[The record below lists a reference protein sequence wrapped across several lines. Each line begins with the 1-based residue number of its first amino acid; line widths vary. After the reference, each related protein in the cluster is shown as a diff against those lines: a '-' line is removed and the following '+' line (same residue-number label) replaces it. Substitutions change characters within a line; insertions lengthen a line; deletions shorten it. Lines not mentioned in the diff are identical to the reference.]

1 MPTFIL
7 HRCHQNSI
15 REDKHIYKKEEKEM
29 SIQIYVYIVTLAVVA
44 VALLMVC
51 RNYLNIKSKKKHT
64 TKEENAMLELAQT
77 IQNGAKVFMKT
88 EYKTIVSVV
97 VLIAL
102 GFSFF
107 IEVTSGFTFILGAC
121 MSSAAV
127 FIGMYG
133 ATYANYRVARRAFK
147 SKSVGRTVW
156 TALKGGSISGLS
168 VQAFGMLGITI
179 IYIVQLLVFKD
190 HSTGHGL
197 IAKLECDA
205 NIMRATTYSLGC
217 STVAMF
223 NRVAGGNFTK
233 SADISSDILN
243 KLRHDLPEDDP
254 RIPNVLA
261 DFIGDNVNDIAGNCS
276 DLLESFVATLVAS
289 SLIAGI
295 VFKQN
300 GANYTEL
307 YTLTCLFPIIVAT
320 IGLLGCITGIA
331 VAILRKE
338 SMGENPAGEL
348 NRVTYISASITIIG
362 SLIASYVMFS
372 NINLYP
378 SFRAGWISPWI
389 AAFLGIISG
398 VAIGKITEIY
408 TSTDYDFVKNLAKVS
423 PKGAAFLVTLGD
435 ALGFRSCLPPG
446 ITIAFSIVLSYITS
460 GLYGIAIAAL
470 GMLSFVGATVS
481 IDAFGPIADNAGG
494 IAEGCHL
501 GEEFRAITD
510 KLDATGNTTAAIGK
524 GFAIGSAAYATVS
537 LIFAYVGN
545 FTDSEIVLNMA
556 NPTAIAGGLVGA
568 SLVAYFMALLSKNT
582 IDAAVDMADAG
593 DKQLTDH
600 PGILT
605 GEEKP
610 DYEAIIKMATKLALK
625 KMIVPSIL
633 AILIPIPCLL
643 IGYEFVGGML
653 VGATFVAIPMAIFMG
668 NSGGAFDNAKKYV
681 EEGML
686 EGYSKGSDAH
696 KTTVIGDTIGDTR
709 KDVVG
714 VALDIFIKM
723 MSTVANT
730 LAPVFSSVR
739 LF

>member
-1 MPTFIL
+1 MGI
-7 HRCHQNSI
+7 
-15 REDKHIYKKEEKEM
+15 EM
-29 SIQIYVYIVTLAVVA
+29 CIYVVALVVVA
-44 VALLMVC
+44 IALLIVR

-64 TKEENAMLELAQT
+64 TKEENDMQKLATT
-77 IQNGAKVFMKT
+77 IQDGAKVFMKT

-97 VLIAL
+97 ILIAL
-102 GFSFF
+102 GFSLFV
-107 IEVTSGFTFILGAC
+107 ETTSGLSFILGAC

-168 VQAFGMLGITI
+168 VQAFGMLGITV
-179 IYIVQLLVFKD
+179 IYILQFLIFKD
-190 HSTGHGL
+190 SGIGGHGL
-197 IAKLECDA
+197 IANLECDA

-300 GANYTEL
+300 GQSYVEL
-307 YTLTCLFPIIVAT
+307 YTLTCLFPIVVAT
-320 IGLLGCITGIA
+320 IGLFGCVVGIM
-331 VAILRKE
+331 VAMLRKE
-338 SMGENPAGEL
+338 KMGENPAGEL
-348 NRVTYISASITIIG
+348 NRVTYISAGITIIG
-362 SLIASYVMFS
+362 SLIASYIMFGGET
-372 NINLYP
+372 LYP
-378 SFRAGWISPWI
+378 SFKAGWISPWV
-389 AAFLGIISG
+389 AALLGIISG

-408 TSTDYDFVKNLAKVS
+408 TSTDYGFVKALAKVS
-423 PKGAAFLVTLGD
+423 PKSAAFLVTLGD

-446 ITIAFSIVLSYITS
+446 VVIATSIVLSYAS
-460 GLYGIAIAAL
+460 CGLYGIAIAAL

-537 LIFAYVGN
+537 LIFAYIGN
-545 FTDSEIVLNMA
+545 FTEGDIVLNMA
-556 NPTAIAGGLVGA
+556 NPITIAGGLVGA
-568 SLVAYFMALLSKNT
+568 SLVAYFMALLMYNT
-582 IDAAVDMADAG
+582 IAAAESMADAG

-600 PGILT
+600 PGILN
-605 GEEKP
+605 GDEKP
-610 DYEAIIKMATKLALK
+610 DYESIIKMATKLALK
-625 KMIVPSIL
+625 KMLIPSIL
-633 AILIPIPCLL
+633 AIVIPIPCLL
-643 IGYEFVGGML
+643 LGYEFVGGML
-653 VGATFVAIPMAIFMG
+653 VGATYVAIPMAIFMG

-681 EEGML
+681 EEGLL
-686 EGYSKGSDAH
+686 EGYKKGSDAH
-696 KTTVIGDTIGDTR
+696 KTTVIGDTVGDTR

-730 LAPVFSSVR
+730 LAPVFLSVH

>member
-1 MPTFIL
+1 M
-7 HRCHQNSI
+7 
-15 REDKHIYKKEEKEM
+15 D
-29 SIQIYVYIVTLAVVA
+29 IYVYGVTFIAIAAALFVV
-44 VALLMVC
+44 LK
-51 RNYLNIKSKKKHT
+51 NYLSIKVKKNHT
-64 TKEENAMLELAQT
+64 AKEEDEMLHLSQT
-77 IQNGAKVFMKT
+77 IQKGAKVFMKT
-88 EYKTIVSVV
+88 EYQTIIPVV
-97 VLIAL
+97 VLIGL
-102 GFSFF
+102 GFSLF
-107 IEVTSGFTFILGAC
+107 IEASSGLTYILGAC
-121 MSSAAV
+121 MSSAVV

-168 VQAFGMLGITI
+168 VQAFGMLGLTL
-179 IYIVQLLVFKD
+179 IYVLQYVIFKNY
-190 HSTGHGL
+190 TVGHGL
-197 IAKLECDA
+197 IANLTCDA
-205 NIMRATTYSLGC
+205 NIMRCTTYSLGC

-289 SLIAGI
+289 QLIANI
-295 VFKQN
+295 VYKQN
-300 GANYTEL
+300 GVEYQAIYEM
-307 YTLTCLFPIIVAT
+307 TCLFPIVVAT
-320 IGLLGCITGIA
+320 IGLIGCTAGIV
-331 VAILRKE
+331 VAMMRKW

-348 NRVTYISASITIIG
+348 NKVTYISASITIIG
-362 SLIASYVMFS
+362 SLIASYFMFG
-372 NINLYP
+372 NVALYP
-378 SFRAGWISPWI
+378 DFKAGWISPWI
-389 AAFLGIISG
+389 AALLGIISG
-398 VAIGKITEIY
+398 VAVGKITEIY
-408 TSTDYDFVKNLAKVS
+408 TSTDYHFVQDLAKVS
-423 PKGAAFLVTLGD
+423 PEGAAFLVTLGD

-446 ITIAFSIVLSYITS
+446 IVIATSIVLSYIS
-460 GLYGIAIAAL
+460 CGLYGIAIAAL

-481 IDAFGPIADNAGG
+481 IDAFGPISDNAGG

-545 FTDSEIVLNMA
+545 FTKGEIVLNMA
-556 NPTAIAGGLVGA
+556 NPFAIAGGLVGA
-568 SLVAYFMALLSKNT
+568 VLVAYFMALLTQNT
-582 IDAAVDMADAG
+582 IDAAVHMADAG
-593 DKQLTDH
+593 DKQFTEN
-600 PGILT
+600 PGILDGT
-605 GEEKP
+605 VKP
-610 DYEAIIKMATKLALK
+610 DYDSIIKMATKLALK
-625 KMIVPSIL
+625 KMLVPSIL
-633 AILIPIPCLL
+633 AIVIPVPCLL
-643 IGYEFVGGML
+643 LGYEFVGGML
-653 VGATFVAIPMAIFMG
+653 VGSTLVAIPMAIFMG

-681 EEGML
+681 EEGLL

-696 KTTVIGDTIGDTR
+696 KTTVIGDTVGDTR

-730 LAPVFSSVR
+730 LAPVFSSVH

>member
-1 MPTFIL
+1 MNI
-7 HRCHQNSI
+7 NI
-15 REDKHIYKKEEKEM
+15 EIY
-29 SIQIYVYIVTLAVVA
+29 IAALCIIA
-44 VALLMVC
+44 VALLMVVK
-51 RNYLNIKSKKKHT
+51 NYFNIKKSKNHAT
-64 TKEENAMLELAQT
+64 PEEDSMFKLAKT
-77 IQNGAKVFMKT
+77 IREGAKVFMKT
-88 EYKTIVSVV
+88 EYRTIVPVV

-102 GFSFF
+102 GFSLF
-107 IEVTSGFTFILGAC
+107 IESTSGLTFALGAC
-121 MSSAAV
+121 MSSASV

-179 IYIVQLLVFKD
+179 IYIIQYLFFKD
-190 HSTGHGL
+190 YPTGHGL
-197 IAKLECDA
+197 IAGLECDA
-205 NIMRATTYSLGC
+205 NIMRCTTYALGC

-300 GANYTEL
+300 GSTATDL
-307 YTLTCLFPIIVAT
+307 YNLTCLFPVVIAT
-320 IGLLGCITGIA
+320 IGLFGCVIGIGTA
-331 VAILRKE
+331 MLRKE

-348 NRVTYISASITIIG
+348 NLVTYVSAGITIAG
-362 SLIASYVMFS
+362 SLIVSYAMFGE
-372 NINLYP
+372 IEVYP
-378 SFRAGWISPWI
+378 NWRAGWLSPCI
-389 AAFLGIISG
+389 AALLGIISG
-398 VAIGKITEIY
+398 VGIGKITEIY
-408 TSTDYDFVKNLAKVS
+408 TSTDYGFVKSLAKVS
-423 PKGAAFLVTLGD
+423 PEGAAFLVTLGD

-446 ITIAFSIVLSYITS
+446 IAIAASIVLSYITC

-481 IDAFGPIADNAGG
+481 IDAFGPISDNGGG

-501 GEEFRAITD
+501 DPEVRAITD

-545 FTDSEIVLNMA
+545 FTDGDIVLNMA
-556 NPTAIAGGLVGA
+556 DPIAIAGGLVGA
-568 SLVAYFMALLSKNT
+568 VLVAYFMALLMYNT
-582 IDAAVDMADAG
+582 IDAAVAMADAG

-610 DYEAIIKMATKLALK
+610 DYEAIIEMATKLALR
-625 KMIVPSIL
+625 KMLIPSIL
-633 AILIPIPCLL
+633 AIVIPIPCLL
-643 IGYEFVGGML
+643 LGYEFVGGML

-681 EEGML
+681 EEGLL
-686 EGYSKGSDAH
+686 EGYKKGSDAH
-696 KTTVIGDTIGDTR
+696 KTTVVGDTIGDTR

>member
-1 MPTFIL
+1 M
-7 HRCHQNSI
+7 N
-15 REDKHIYKKEEKEM
+15 
-29 SIQIYVYIVTLAVVA
+29 IYVYAATLLVIA
-44 VALLMVC
+44 VALFVVLK
-51 RNYLNIKSKKKHT
+51 NYLSIKSKKNHS
-64 TKEENAMLELAQT
+64 TKEEDDMLNLSRT
-77 IQNGAKVFMKT
+77 IQKGAKVFMKT
-88 EYKTIVSVV
+88 EYRTIIPVV
-97 VLIAL
+97 ILIGL
-102 GFSFF
+102 GFSLF
-107 IEVTSGFTFILGAC
+107 IEATSGLTYILGAC
-121 MSSAAV
+121 MSSVVV

-168 VQAFGMLGITI
+168 VQAFGMLGLTA
-179 IYIVQLLVFKD
+179 IYILQYVIFKD
-190 HSTGHGL
+190 YSTGHGL
-197 IAKLECDA
+197 IANLTCDA
-205 NIMRATTYSLGC
+205 NIMRCTTYSLGC

-289 SLIAGI
+289 QLIANI
-295 VFKQN
+295 VYGQY
-300 GANYTEL
+300 GGEYEAVYTM
-307 YTLTCLFPIIVAT
+307 TCLFPIIVAT
-320 IGLLGCITGIA
+320 IGLIGCTTGII
-331 VAILRKE
+331 VAMLRKE

-348 NRVTYISASITIIG
+348 NKVTYISAGITIAG
-362 SLIASYVMFS
+362 SLIASYFMFGS
-372 NINLYP
+372 VALYP
-378 SFRAGWISPWI
+378 DFKAGWISPWI
-389 AAFLGIISG
+389 AALLGIISG

-408 TSTDYDFVKNLAKVS
+408 TSTDYRFVQNLVKVS
-423 PKGAAFLVTLGD
+423 PEGPAFLITLGD
-435 ALGFRSCLPPG
+435 ALGFQSCLAPG
-446 ITIAFSIVLSYITS
+446 IVIAVSIVLSYISS

-481 IDAFGPIADNAGG
+481 IDAFGPISDNAGG

-545 FTDSEIVLNMA
+545 FTKGEIVLNMA
-556 NPTAIAGGLVGA
+556 NPFTIAGGLVGA
-568 SLVAYFMALLSKNT
+568 ALVAYFMALLTQNT
-582 IDAAVDMADAG
+582 IDAAVHMADAG
-593 DKQLTDH
+593 DKQLTDN
-600 PGILT
+600 PGILDGT
-605 GEEKP
+605 AKP
-610 DYEAIIKMATKLALK
+610 DYDSIIKMATELALK
-625 KMIVPSIL
+625 KMLIPSIL
-633 AILIPIPCLL
+633 AIVIPVPCLL
-643 IGYEFVGGML
+643 LGYEFVGGML
-653 VGATFVAIPMAIFMG
+653 VGSTLVAIPMAIFMG
-668 NSGGAFDNAKKYV
+668 NSGGAFDNAKKSV
-681 EEGML
+681 EEGLL
-686 EGYSKGSDAH
+686 EGYGKGSDAH
-696 KTTVIGDTIGDTR
+696 KTTVIGDTAGDTR

>member
-1 MPTFIL
+1 MDMP
-7 HRCHQNSI
+7 
-15 REDKHIYKKEEKEM
+15 IY
-29 SIQIYVYIVTLAVVA
+29 IATLIVIVIALLVVA
-44 VALLMVC
+44 KNFAS
-51 RNYLNIKSKKKHT
+51 IKKPKKHA
-64 TKEENAMLELAQT
+64 TKEEDDMFELARH
-77 IQNGAKVFMKT
+77 IREGAKVFMKT
-88 EYKTIVSVV
+88 EYGGIIPIKGKPVGITFVVIV
-97 VLIAL
+97 IAII
-102 GFSFF
+102 FSLFV
-107 IEVTSGFTFILGAC
+107 ESTSGITYILGAL

-156 TALKGGSISGLS
+156 TALKGGSIAGLS
-168 VQAFGMLGITI
+168 VQAFGMLGITV
-179 IYIVQLLVFKD
+179 IYIVQYLVFKD
-190 HSTGHGL
+190 STTGHGL
-197 IAKLECDA
+197 IASLECNA
-205 NIMRATTYSLGC
+205 NIMRCTTYALGC

-276 DLLESFVATLVAS
+276 DLEESFVATLIAS
-289 SLIAGI
+289 QLIAGM
-295 VFKQN
+295 VFN
-300 GANYTEL
+300 RHGETYAGVYEA
-307 YTLTCLFPIIVAT
+307 TCLFPIIIAT
-320 IGLLGCITGIA
+320 IGLLGCVIGIV
-331 VAILRKE
+331 VAMLRKE
-338 SMGENPAGEL
+338 SMGNNPAGEL
-348 NRVTYISASITIIG
+348 NKVTYISAGFTMIG
-362 SLIASYVMFS
+362 AIIASYAMFG
-372 NINLYP
+372 NVTLYP
-378 SFRAGWISPWI
+378 DFKAGWFSPLL
-389 AAFLGIISG
+389 AAFFGIGSG

-408 TSTDYDFVKNLAKVS
+408 TSTDFKFVKDLAEVS
-423 PKGAAFLVTLGD
+423 PEGPAFLVTLGD
-435 ALGFRSCLPPG
+435 ALGFRSCLAPG
-446 ITIAFSIVLSYITS
+446 ITIGVSIVLSYVS
-460 GLYGIAIAAL
+460 CGLYGIAIAAL

-545 FTDSEIVLNMA
+545 FTSGEIVLNMA
-556 NPTAIAGGLVGA
+556 DPMTVAGGVIGACLVG
-568 SLVAYFMALLSKNT
+568 YFIALLSKNT
-582 IDAAVDMADAG
+582 IDNAASMADAG
-593 DKQLTDH
+593 DEQLTNN
-600 PGILT
+600 PGILDGT
-605 GEEKP
+605 AKP
-610 DYEAIIKMATKLALK
+610 DYESIIKIATQLSLK
-625 KMIVPSIL
+625 KMLVPSIL
-633 AILIPIPCLL
+633 AIIIPIPCLI
-643 IGYEFVGGML
+643 IGYEFAGGL
-653 VGATFVAIPMAIFMG
+653 LIGATFVAIPMAIFMG

-681 EEGML
+681 EEGL
-686 EGYSKGSDAH
+686 LKGFKKGSDAH

-730 LAPVFSSVR
+730 LAPIFASIH
-739 LF
+739 L

>member
-1 MPTFIL
+1 MDMP
-7 HRCHQNSI
+7 
-15 REDKHIYKKEEKEM
+15 
-29 SIQIYVYIVTLAVVA
+29 IYVATLVAIFIALAVVGKNFISI
-44 VALLMVC
+44 
-51 RNYLNIKSKKKHT
+51 RKPKKHAT
-64 TKEENAMLELAQT
+64 AEEDAMFALAKH
-77 IQNGAKVFMKT
+77 IREGAKVFMKT
-88 EYKTIVSVV
+88 EYGGVIPIKGKPIGITFVV
-97 VLIAL
+97 ILLAV
-102 GFSFF
+102 GFSLFV
-107 IEVTSGFTFILGAC
+107 ESSSGLTYILGAL

-156 TALKGGSISGLS
+156 TALKGGSIAGLS
-168 VQAFGMLGITI
+168 VQAFGMLGLTV
-179 IYIVQLLVFKD
+179 IYILQYTLLKD
-190 HSTGHGL
+190 QTSGHGL
-197 IAKLECDA
+197 ITSLACDP
-205 NIMRATTYSLGC
+205 NTMRCTTYALGC

-289 SLIAGI
+289 QLIAGM

-300 GANYTEL
+300 GAAYQEV
-307 YTLTCLFPIIVAT
+307 YDATCLFPIVVAT
-320 IGLLGCITGIA
+320 IGLIGCVTGII
-331 VAILRKE
+331 VAMLRKE
-338 SMGENPAGEL
+338 SMSDNPAGEL
-348 NRVTYISASITIIG
+348 NKVTYISAGITLVG
-362 SLIASYVMFS
+362 SAIASYAMFG
-372 NINLYP
+372 NITLYP
-378 SFRAGWISPWI
+378 DFKAGWGSPLI
-389 AAFLGIISG
+389 AAFFGIASG
-398 VAIGKITEIY
+398 VIIGKVTEIY
-408 TSTDYDFVKNLAKVS
+408 TSTDYKFVQDLAKVS
-423 PKGAAFLVTLGD
+423 PEGAAFLVTLGD
-435 ALGFRSCLPPG
+435 ALGFRSCLAPG
-446 ITIAFSIVLSYITS
+446 VTIAVSIMLSYKS
-460 GLYGIAIAAL
+460 CGLYGIAIAAL

-501 GEEFRAITD
+501 GEVFRAITD

-545 FTDSEIVLNMA
+545 FTTGEINLNMA
-556 NPTAIAGGLVGA
+556 DPMTVAGLVIGA
-568 SLVAYFMALLSKNT
+568 CLVGFFIALLSKNT
-582 IDAAVDMADAG
+582 IDNAAAMADAG
-593 DKQLTDH
+593 DKQLTEH
-600 PGILT
+600 PEILDENS
-605 GEEKP
+605 GVKP
-610 DYEAIIKMATKLALK
+610 DYESIIEIATRLSLK
-625 KMIVPSIL
+625 KMLIPSVL
-633 AILIPIPCLL
+633 AIVVPIPCLI
-643 IGYEFVGGML
+643 IGYEFAGGL
-653 VGATFVAIPMAIFMG
+653 LIGATAVAIPMAIFMG

-681 EEGML
+681 EEGL
-686 EGYSKGSDAH
+686 LKGYKKGSDAH

-730 LAPVFSSVR
+730 LAPVLATIR
-739 LF
+739 L

>member
-1 MPTFIL
+1 ML
-7 HRCHQNSI
+7 
-15 REDKHIYKKEEKEM
+15 IY
-29 SIQIYVYIVTLAVVA
+29 IATLIVIAVALAVV
-44 VALLMVC
+44 LKNFLSI
-51 RNYLNIKSKKKHT
+51 RKPKSHAT
-64 TKEENAMLELAQT
+64 AEEDAMYELAKT
-77 IQNGAKVFMKT
+77 IREGAKVFMKT
-88 EYKTIVSVV
+88 EYGGIIPSKSSVGITFV
-97 VLIAL
+97 TLVIAI
-102 GFSFF
+102 GFSLFV
-107 IEVTSGFTFILGAC
+107 ETTSGLTYILGAL

-156 TALKGGSISGLS
+156 TALKGGSIAGLS
-168 VQAFGMLGITI
+168 VQAFGMLGITV
-179 IYIVQLLVFKD
+179 IYIVQYLFFKD
-190 HSTGHGL
+190 ATSGHGL
-197 IAKLECDA
+197 ITNLSCDP
-205 NIMRATTYSLGC
+205 NTMRCTTYALGC

-289 SLIAGI
+289 QLIAGM
-295 VFKQN
+295 VFKQH
-300 GANYTEL
+300 GSGYEGIYSAS
-307 YTLTCLFPIIVAT
+307 CLFPIIVAT
-320 IGLLGCITGIA
+320 IGLLGCTVGIV
-331 VAILRKE
+331 VAMLRKE
-338 SMGENPAGEL
+338 SMGDNPAGEL
-348 NRVTYISASITIIG
+348 NKVTYISSGFTLIG
-362 SLIASYVMFS
+362 SLIASFIMFS
-372 NINLYP
+372 GTKLYP
-378 SFRAGWISPWI
+378 DFKAGWFSPFI
-389 AAFLGIISG
+389 AAFFGIASG
-398 VAIGKITEIY
+398 VIIGKITEIY
-408 TSTDYDFVKNLAKVS
+408 TSTDYRFVKDLAKVS
-423 PKGAAFLVTLGD
+423 PEGAAFLVTLGD
-435 ALGFRSCLPPG
+435 ALGFRSCLAPG
-446 ITIAFSIVLSYITS
+446 ITIGVSIVLSYIS
-460 GLYGIAIAAL
+460 CGLYGIAIAAL

-545 FTDSEIVLNMA
+545 FTSGKIVLNMA
-556 NPTAIAGGLVGA
+556 DPMTVAGGVVGACLVG
-568 SLVAYFMALLSKNT
+568 YFIALLSKNT
-582 IDAAVDMADAG
+582 IDNAVAMADAG
-593 DKQLTDH
+593 DKQLTDN
-600 PGILT
+600 PGILDGT
-605 GEEKP
+605 AKP
-610 DYEAIIKMATKLALK
+610 DYESIIRIATQLSLK
-625 KMIVPSIL
+625 KMLIPSIL
-633 AILIPIPCLL
+633 AIVIPIPCLL
-643 IGYEFVGGML
+643 IGYEFAGGL
-653 VGATFVAIPMAIFMG
+653 LIGATLVAIPMAIFMG
-668 NSGGAFDNAKKYV
+668 NSGGAFDNAKKFV
-681 EEGML
+681 EEGL
-686 EGYSKGSDAH
+686 LSGYKKGSDAH

-730 LAPVFSSVR
+730 LAPIFATVH